1 MKKIDK
7 HEKKHISELWSK
19 AQSLVGD
26 ETITPRIIVAGKTG
40 VGKSSLLNAL
50 LKNNV
55 YETGVIPTT
64 RNNNEEI
71 WNSDNGDIIVIDAP
85 GLGEAEPP
93 KLNKVIAYE
102 DNIKQLGELD
112 AHILLLILK
121 CDDRALK
128 LEKDF
133 VEAWNRSP
141 LLKKLPVIL
150 AINQI
155 DKMKPVRSWEP
166 NQLNLKTPQAE
177 KEKNIRAYID
187 YVSSLTVFE
196 EYCIKKRIVPVSA
209 GESYNDPEQYGIEAL
224 KETLYETLP
233 DAAKTIFS
241 RAAELKKKEARRII
255 KNYSS
260 GVAAAV
266 GGNFLPGSD
275 AFVIA
280 PIQIAMIIHL
290 GKLHNIDVTK
300 STASG
305 FLASAGMSFTGR
317 FIAQELL
324 SFMPIF
330 KNIIG
335 PPLAFGLTYSLGT
348 GINELLGKGK
358 IEATEQEFKNIA
370 KKHRLET
377 EKALKTFK
385 AK

>member
-1 MKKIDK
+1 METIDQDKKETIR
-7 HEKKHISELWSK
+7 SLWSK
-19 AQSLVGD
+19 AQGIVGD
-26 ETITPRIIVAGKTG
+26 DTITPRIIVAGKTG
-40 VGKSSLLNAL
+40 AGKSSLLNAL

-64 RNNNEEI
+64 RSNDEEI

-93 KLNKVIAYE
+93 DIEENVSYE
-102 DNIKQLGELD
+102 DSIKQLGELN

-128 LEKDF
+128 LEQDF
-133 VEAWNRSP
+133 IETWNRSP
-141 LLKKLPVIL
+141 ILRKLPIII

-155 DKMKPVRSWEP
+155 DKMKPVRSWDP
-166 NQLNLKTPQAE
+166 HQLNLKTPQAE
-177 KEKNIRAYID
+177 KEKNIRTYID

-196 EYCIKKRIVPVSA
+196 EYALKQRIIPVSS
-209 GESYNDPEQYGIEAL
+209 GECYNDPEQYGLEDL
-224 KETLYETLP
+224 KNTLYKTLP
-233 DAAKTIFS
+233 DAAKTLFCK
-241 RAAELKKKEARRII
+241 AAELKNKEARRII

-260 GVAAAV
+260 AVAAAV

-290 GKLHNIDVTK
+290 GKLHGVNVSK

-317 FIAQELL
+317 FIAQEVL
-324 SFMPIF
+324 SFLPF
-330 KNIIG
+330 LKNIIG

-348 GINELLGKGK
+348 GINELLSTGKV
-358 IEATEQEFKNIA
+358 EATEQEFQNIIE
-370 KKHRLET
+370 KHSNET
-377 EKALKTFK
+377 ETAVKQFK
-385 AK
+385 S

>member
-1 MKKIDK
+1 MIDK
-7 HEKKHISELWSK
+7 NEKQRTNELWNK
-19 AQSLVGD
+19 AQALVGD
-26 ETITPRIIVAGKTG
+26 ETIKPRIIVAGKTG
-40 VGKSSLLNAL
+40 VGKSSVLNAL
-50 LKNNV
+50 LKDNV
-55 YETGVIPTT
+55 YETGVLPTT
-64 RNNNEEI
+64 RKNSEEI
-71 WNSDNGDIIVIDAP
+71 WDTDNGDLIVIDAP
-85 GLGEAEPP
+85 GLGEAEAPN
-93 KLNKVIAYE
+93 LNKNTEYE
-102 DNIKQLGELD
+102 DNIKQLAELN

-133 VEAWNRSP
+133 IDSWNSS
-141 LLKKLPVIL
+141 LLLRKLPVII

-155 DKMKPVRSWEP
+155 DKMKPVRIWDP
-166 NQLNLKTPQAE
+166 DKLNLKTPKEE
-177 KEKNIRAYID
+177 KEKNIRSYID
-187 YVSSLTVFE
+187 YVSSLNVFE
-196 EYCIKKRIVPVSA
+196 EYSIKKRIIPISS
-209 GESYNDPEQYGIEAL
+209 GESYNDPEQYGITDL
-224 KETLYETLP
+224 KEIIYKALP

-241 RAAELKKKEARRII
+241 RAAELKKKEAHRITN
-255 KNYSS
+255 NYSR

-275 AFVIA
+275 ALVIA

-290 GKLHNIDVTK
+290 GKLHNVNVTK

-348 GINELLGKGK
+348 GTNEFLSNGK
-358 IEATEQEFKNIA
+358 IEATEKEFKKIA
-370 KKHRLET
+370 KKHSVEAQ
-377 EKALKTFK
+377 EAVNKFKLK
-385 AK
+385 